1 MTPYE
6 QITRL
11 KEQLDTLA
19 ALASEDRIRLEDI
32 AINGSASDK
41 KAALALYETRRA
53 RLEYLGHS
61 MELLMQRME
70 VLMQAPRTQQ
80 AAKVS

>member
-41 KAALALYETRRA
+41 KAALALYEARRA